1 MRIRHVVLM
10 VLAFA
15 WVMGCAKEEVQPTGK
30 GTVTGKIT
38 LSGQTDHSG
47 ISVEIIGTGLRAET
61 KADGSFTIKDV
72 PKGTYMVEISKEGYS
87 REVKEIT
94 VEEGKTVSLTL
105 TLESKVRLTGRALL
119 PGNKAQ
125 PGIMV
130 VVEGT
135 EFQAKTDAKGEY
147 VIEGKIPPG
156 DIVVV
161 ASMEGYFEA
170 KATVKVEP
178 GKAEISVPDLV
189 LREKPLFYEDFSS
202 PDAIKNWAY
211 WGEDVANLPKIEVV
225 GGFLVIT
232 SNQEKKP
239 FGVRLE
245 KGPFNITETV
255 TFEEVFIHADPS
267 SGTEW
272 NVYLTTEKSEPTG
285 DFSTDMWDVNCLN
298 ISIHDGKMWINARHG
313 SVSIDDKPIDAVKPD
328 KNPHKIS
335 ITLDANNYI
344 VYWDGKEVDRGSH
357 GLTKPEV
364 YFSTSTYNS
373 PPGMAHK
380 VDEVV
385 IYKGGY
391 TDNPPKK

>member
-267 SGTEW
+267 SGTEM
-272 NVYLTTEKSEPTG
+272 S
-285 DFSTDMWDVNCLN
+285 
-298 ISIHDGKMWINARHG
+298 A
-313 SVSIDDKPIDAVKPD
+313 
-328 KNPHKIS
+328 
-335 ITLDANNYI
+335 
-344 VYWDGKEVDRGSH
+344 
-357 GLTKPEV
+357 
-364 YFSTSTYNS
+364 
-373 PPGMAHK
+373 
-380 VDEVV
+380 
-385 IYKGGY
+385 
-391 TDNPPKK
+391 